1 MTFTCAGDRYVKGG
15 PYPLEVR
22 ITTPSS
28 YTSGNAAGGQNGS
41 WNAVGRTAAPY
52 VPKFV
57 SGDYTVDWF
66 NASSAGAL
74 NGPYPS
80 SCGLRVNVMVILQEG
95 LKSGQPNDVDVGSAD
110 GIVAGCNKP
119 GLTVASKARA
129 ASERERRL
137 LIQRLE
143 EAFEDLDDYLAVE
156 ETHQQFPGFDSA
168 YVKDAFAKMYAVQS
182 SGWLD
187 AAAARY
193 LDGAKM
199 QLSFPKHV
207 TLQSVE
213 GRVKT
218 AEKDLRAAEQVM

>member
-41 WNAVGRTAAPY
+41 WNAVGRTAATY

-110 GIVAGCNKP
+110 GIVAAARNDR
-119 GLTVASKARA
+119 GLPITSKAHA
-129 ASERERRL
+129 ASRWRVSSGGCH
-137 LIQRLE
+137 QAAPKS
-143 EAFEDLDDYLAVE
+143 AFDDRFSAYSAVE

-187 AAAARY
+187 
-193 LDGAKM
+193 DG
-199 QLSFPKHV
+199 
-207 TLQSVE
+207 
-213 GRVKT
+213 R
-218 AEKDLRAAEQVM
+218 R